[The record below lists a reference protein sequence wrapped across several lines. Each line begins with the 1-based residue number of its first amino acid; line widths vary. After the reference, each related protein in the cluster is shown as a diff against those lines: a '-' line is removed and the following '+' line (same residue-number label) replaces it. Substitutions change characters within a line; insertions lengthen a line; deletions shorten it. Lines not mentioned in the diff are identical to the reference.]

1 MDFDS
6 GEEYPMDF
14 TDVDPDSEFYNEDAF
29 VDGYWYDA
37 DSDAFLSNWVVT
49 LLIFFRPGTSPAR
62 STAAPWTETCSGSTS
77 SCR

>member
-37 DSDAFLSNWVVT
+37 DS
-49 LLIFFRPGTSPAR
+49 IGR
-62 STAAPWTETCSGSTS
+62 SSWQLGWSLF
-77 SCR
+77 